1 MLMTEFTDALKNGAL
16 ELNIYLSDKQIEI
29 FKIYLDYILEYN
41 KHTNLTAITEPK
53 NIAIKHFLDSLILCK
68 VIQPKK
74 DSSIID
80 IGSGAGFPGVPL
92 KIVYPE
98 INLTLL
104 DSSQKRV
111 NFLNNLMDKIGVKY
125 AVFHERAEVLAKDEN
140 YKDKFD
146 YVVARAVAPL
156 NILTEYCLPFLKI
169 NGIFVALK
177 GPNVEQ
183 ELINAE
189 NSIKLL
195 NGKIQTVEKFELPNQ
210 NGTRNLILIKKT
222 DKTSPKYPRASA
234 KITKKPL

>member
-1 MLMTEFTDALKNGAL
+1 M
-16 ELNIYLSDKQIEI
+16 
-29 FKIYLDYILEYN
+29 
-41 KHTNLTAITEPK
+41 
-53 NIAIKHFLDSLILCK
+53 
-68 VIQPKK
+68 
-74 DSSIID
+74 
-80 IGSGAGFPGVPL
+80 
-92 KIVYPE
+92 
-98 INLTLL
+98 
-104 DSSQKRV
+104 
-111 NFLNNLMDKIGVKY
+111 
-125 AVFHERAEVLAKDEN
+125 
-140 YKDKFD
+140 
-146 YVVARAVAPL
+146 ARAVAPL

-195 NGKIQTVEKFELPNQ
+195 NGKLQTVEKFELPNQ